1 MISHERAINEMS
13 KFFES
18 DRPQLGIFW
27 FNPVQYTLFGVSKMD
42 AEECLAMNHLTYP
55 KLHKTF
61 WQKQHHR
68 ARAKG
73 DTGSMYYDEQ
83 NYTMIPRGRIFYD
96 DGKFVVKV
104 GDWHREIDATRF
116 SELIQDEFNIPE
128 NLLVISYDEQGIEN
142 RESASN
148 ASRHSGA

>member
-1 MISHERAINEMS
+1 MMSHDQAIKEMS

-27 FNPVQYTLFGVSKMD
+27 FNPVQFSLFGVGKMD
-42 AEECLAMNHLTYP
+42 AEECLAQNHLTYP

-68 ARAKG
+68 ARSK
-73 DTGSMYYDEQ
+73 DDKTSMYYDEH
-83 NYTMIPRGRIFYD
+83 NYTLIPRGRIFYD
-96 DGKFVVKV
+96 EGKFVVKV
-104 GDWHREIDATRF
+104 GDWHKEIDQERF

-128 NLLVISYDEQGIEN
+128 SLLVVEYDTQGIEN

-148 ASRHSGA
+148 ACRVVGA